1 MTLRA
6 APPISPLTGRF
17 RWLSLAAA
25 VVAFLMLLLSGVAA
39 SPSSSSLSG
48 SICVGQWPLCN
59 GAWALTTPAKGW
71 ADVAARTA
79 AVALWPLMFGL
90 VAMAYR
96 SYRKVRW
103 VYLPVVAA
111 LALLAVR
118 ALIGGVDAATLAPA
132 GVGQVA
138 MVAVLAALHGAA
150 GLGLLAALITA
161 GIVAIGL
168 ERNPRLGD
176 SLLHFDLVSQMAG
189 QALLALFVLLIAGAV
204 VTATD
209 ARSACADWPLC
220 GPEAPSLLIGW
231 LAFGHR
237 VAAVTAGVLLAGSIF
252 VAWKMRATN
261 VPLLVSAGLAGAFFV
276 GQAFIGAANVLTGFP
291 LQLASLHSATATISW
306 AAAVAFTVFS
316 LQAVRLTP
324 LAAPFPALNA
334 RAMRAATVAV
344 RSSIGSYIQLTKP
357 IVMVLLLVTT
367 AGAMVMAVNYAP
379 ASSSTPLYRV
389 SQWPTL
395 EMFLWT
401 MFGGALASGGA
412 SALNQVIDIDRD
424 KAMTRTAKR
433 PLAKGTVT
441 VAQAV
446 AFGLILNVLAFYAL
460 TVFVNVTAAI
470 LALAGS
476 LYYVGF
482 YSLGLKMNTPQ
493 NIVIGGGAG
502 AIPPLVGWA
511 AVTGGLEA
519 PAWFLFAIIFF
530 WTPPHFWALALLK
543 KNDYARAGVPMLPVV
558 VGEAETRRQIMLYT
572 VVLVALS
579 LLLTPARAAGLVY
592 FVAAAV
598 LGAGFLILALRLYRA
613 PSNKLAHQLYKY
625 SSYYLLLVFAALVV
639 DSLYRVMV

>member
-6 APPISPLTGRF
+6 APPVTGRF

-39 SPSSSSLSG
+39 SPSSASLSG
-48 SICVGQWPLCN
+48 SVCVGQWPLCN
-59 GAWALTTPAKGW
+59 GAWAFTAPTMGW
-71 ADVAARTA
+71 ADIAARGA
-79 AVALWPLMFGL
+79 ALALWPLVFGL
-90 VAMAYR
+90 AAAAYQG
-96 SYRKVRW
+96 YRRVRW
-103 VYLPVVAA
+103 VYWPVTVA
-111 LALLAVR
+111 LALLALR
-118 ALIGGVDAATLAPA
+118 MLIGGVDPSGLAPS
-132 GVGQVA
+132 GVGRVA
-138 MVAVLAALHGAA
+138 LVATLAALHGAA

-161 GIVAIGL
+161 GIVAVGL

-176 SLLHFDLVSQMAG
+176 SLLHFDLVSQLAG

-209 ARSACADWPLC
+209 ARTACVQWPMC
-220 GPEAPSLLIGW
+220 GPEAPDQLIGW

-237 VAAVTAGVLLAGSIF
+237 LAAITAGVMLAGAIL
-252 VAWKMRATN
+252 VAWRMRSTH
-261 VPLLVSAGLAGAFFV
+261 VPLLIAAGLAGSFFV

-306 AAAVAFTVFS
+306 AATVAFTVFS

-324 LAAPFPALNA
+324 LAAPFPALRRETLQA
-334 RAMRAATVAV
+334 VPVAV
-344 RSSIGSYIQLTKP
+344 RVALGAYLQLTKP
-357 IVMVLLLVTT
+357 IVMLLLLVTT
-367 AGAMVMAVNYAP
+367 AAAMVMAVNYAP
-379 ASSSTPLYRV
+379 PFSSAPLYTI
-389 SQWPTL
+389 SQWPTFEL
-395 EMFLWT
+395 FAWT

-424 KAMTRTAKR
+424 RAMSRTSRR
-433 PLAKGTVT
+433 PLARGTVT
-441 VAQAV
+441 VAQAL
-446 AFGLILNVLAFYAL
+446 AFGLILNVLSFYTL
-460 TVFVNVTAAI
+460 TVFVNSTAAI
-470 LALAGS
+470 WAMVGS
-476 LYYVGF
+476 IYYVGF
-482 YSLGLKMNTPQ
+482 YSIGLKMNTPQ

-558 VGEAETRRQIMLYT
+558 AGEAETRRQIVLFT
-572 VVLVALS
+572 VLLVALS

-592 FVAAAV
+592 FVSAAV
-598 LGAGFLILALRLYRA
+598 LGLGFLALALRLYRT

-625 SSYYLLLVFAALVV
+625 SSYYLLLVFAALVA
-639 DSLYRVMV
+639 DSLYRIMI

>member
-6 APPISPLTGRF
+6 APPISPFTGRF

-59 GAWALTTPAKGW
+59 GTWALTAPAKGW

-118 ALIGGVDAATLAPA
+118 ALIGGVDAAVLAPA
-132 GVGQVA
+132 GVAQVV
-138 MVAVLAALHGAA
+138 MVALLSALHGAA

-176 SLLHFDLVSQMAG
+176 SLLHFDIVSQMAG
-189 QALLALFVLLIAGAV
+189 QALLALFILLIAGAV

-209 ARSACADWPLC
+209 ARSACSQWPLC
-220 GPEAPSLLIGW
+220 GPEAPDRLVGW

-237 VAAVTAGVLLAGSIF
+237 LAAVTAGVMLAGAIF
-252 VAWKMRATN
+252 VAWKQRATN

-291 LQLASLHSATATISW
+291 LQLASLHSATATMSW
-306 AAAVAFTVFS
+306 ASAVAFTVFS

-379 ASSSTPLYRV
+379 ASSTPPLYTV

-395 EMFLWT
+395 ELFLWT

-424 KAMTRTAKR
+424 KAMTRTNKR

-441 VAQAV
+441 VAQAI
-446 AFGLILNVLAFYAL
+446 AFGLILNILAFYAL

-598 LGAGFLILALRLYRA
+598 LGAGFLLLALRLYRA